1 MISAMGRGSMISSAA
16 APANWS
22 VVVLRMQL
30 PEVWIECISTSLRC
44 SMIAGT
50 SLSLGQLNWM
60 LVRVVK
66 CP

>member
-1 MISAMGRGSMISSAA
+1 
-16 APANWS
+16 
-22 VVVLRMQL
+22 MQL

-44 SMIAGT
+44 SIIAGT
-50 SLSLGQLNWM
+50 SLSRGQLNWM